1 MALNASIFGNMLAQ
15 PKSPEEYLAERQQ
28 LEQGKMANML
38 NQQNIE
44 SYKRDQERQN
54 NLLLMQKRGAT
65 ADELAS
71 AGYYDEASKAYN
83 FSSAKEADQREKAK
97 FTLGVQRDLARR
109 VMAAPSGQSA
119 MAAIDEMERI
129 TGQNMDSERQKVA
142 MFQSPDDYRRW
153 AAGHAMTAEQL
164 LPTFGTLNT
173 GGAILDR
180 TVDPVTGKVT
190 VLGSTKVTPTPG
202 QSIQEGNNIR
212 SNARMLQNGAGAAA
226 PASATPAPAPKPA
239 KPLPAAALKMQQES
253 LDAISTS
260 AGINADLGRILGQI
274 QSGALKLGP
283 VANAVSAGKNFAG
296 MSDTQSQNY
305 ASFKASLEK
314 LRNDS
319 LRLNK
324 GVQTDGD
331 AQRAWNE
338 LLQNINDPGVVQ
350 QRLREIQALN
360 ERAIGLHQL
369 NIDTIRNNYGAGP
382 LDTSDRVN
390 QKPAIGA
397 GQPAPKAKPS
407 VSNW

>member
-1 MALNASIFGNMLAQ
+1 
-15 PKSPEEYLAERQQ
+15 
-28 LEQGKMANML
+28 
-38 NQQNIE
+38 
-44 SYKRDQERQN
+44 
-54 NLLLMQKRGAT
+54 
-65 ADELAS
+65 
-71 AGYYDEASKAYN
+71 
-83 FSSAKEADQREKAK
+83 
-97 FTLGVQRDLARR
+97 
-109 VMAAPSGQSA
+109 
-119 MAAIDEMERI
+119 
-129 TGQNMDSERQKVA
+129 
-142 MFQSPDDYRRW
+142 
-153 AAGHAMTAEQL
+153 MTAEQL
-164 LPTFGTLNT
+164 LPTFATLNT

-190 VLGSTKVTPTPG
+190 VLGSTKMTPTPG
-202 QSIQEGNNIR
+202 QLIQEGNNIR
-212 SNARMLQNGAGAAA
+212 SNARMTQNGAGAAA

-260 AGINADLGRILGQI
+260 AGINADLGGILGQI
-274 QSGALKLGP
+274 QSGTLKLGP

-390 QKPAIGA
+390 PKPAIGA

>member
-1 MALNASIFGNMLAQ
+1 MLNASIFGNMLAQ

-38 NQQNIE
+38 NQQKIE
-44 SYKRDQERQN
+44 SYKRDQDRQN

-202 QSIQEGNNIR
+202 QLIQEGNNIR
-212 SNARMLQNGAGAAA
+212 SNARMTQNGAGASA
-226 PASATPAPAPKPA
+226 PASATPAPKPA

-260 AGINADLGRILGQI
+260 AGINADLGGILGQI
-274 QSGALKLGP
+274 QSGKLKLGP
-283 VANAVSAGKNFAG
+283 VSNAVSAGKNFAG
-296 MSDTQSQNY
+296 MSDKQSQNY

>member
-1 MALNASIFGNMLAQ
+1 
-15 PKSPEEYLAERQQ
+15 
-28 LEQGKMANML
+28 
-38 NQQNIE
+38 
-44 SYKRDQERQN
+44 
-54 NLLLMQKRGAT
+54 
-65 ADELAS
+65 
-71 AGYYDEASKAYN
+71 
-83 FSSAKEADQREKAK
+83 
-97 FTLGVQRDLARR
+97 
-109 VMAAPSGQSA
+109 

-180 TVDPVTGKVT
+180 TVDPCYRKVT

-202 QSIQEGNNIR
+202 QLIQEGNNIR
-212 SNARMLQNGAGAAA
+212 SNARMTQNGAGAAA

-253 LDAISTS
+253 STPS
-260 AGINADLGRILGQI
+260 RHPQGINADLGGILGQI

-324 GVQTDGD
+324 GC
-331 AQRAWNE
+331 
-338 LLQNINDPGVVQ
+338 
-350 QRLREIQALN
+350 
-360 ERAIGLHQL
+360 
-369 NIDTIRNNYGAGP
+369 
-382 LDTSDRVN
+382 
-390 QKPAIGA
+390 
-397 GQPAPKAKPS
+397 
-407 VSNW
+407 SNGR